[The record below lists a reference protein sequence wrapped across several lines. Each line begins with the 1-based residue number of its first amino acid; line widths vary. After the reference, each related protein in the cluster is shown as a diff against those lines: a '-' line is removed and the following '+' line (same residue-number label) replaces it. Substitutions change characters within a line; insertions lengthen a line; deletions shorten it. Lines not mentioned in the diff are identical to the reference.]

1 MSCVRILP
9 ALCLLAV
16 ALFPASAAEPAPIHA
31 WFVDSL
37 IKVFPGDL
45 AGKHGLAVAEF
56 SAARNQHVSIQLAV
70 RPAKSLSDFSADASP
85 LKGANGETIT
95 GAVVRPVGHVV
106 VGSHTKDTPADELVG
121 EAPGWYPD
129 PLFEFPIQLEKNRTR
144 SLWVTLAIPAE
155 AAPGLYRGTVVMR
168 SRNQIVERAGFRV
181 RVFSAR
187 VPDQRSL
194 KITNWF
200 NLSDKASR
208 QFYGLPQFSE
218 DWWKLVENFG
228 GVMADH
234 RQNVVITPLLEL
246 IQARAENDRLV
257 YDFSN
262 FDRWVETFKKAGV
275 IGYIEGG
282 HLLDRA
288 GSYDAALTVHT
299 LQIENGKVTP
309 VTLPPDDPR
318 VETFLSSFLPAL
330 NTHLDRQGWKSI
342 YLQHILD
349 EAHGPE
355 PPYYARVAELVHR
368 HLPGI
373 RTMDAVDADNMPQEL
388 QKNCDVWVPQLGR
401 FDNQMELINGRMLG
415 GHEVWYYTC
424 LFPNKRYL
432 NRLIDYPLLK
442 VRLLHWLNFR
452 YGFTGFL
459 HWGWNYW
466 TPEPTNDTQ
475 PVIDANTE
483 LLPPGDAFIV
493 YPDRAN
499 KSVFSSIRLEAMLEG
514 IEDYELLQLLKQR
527 NGAEADHLSKAA
539 VSSFTEYVRNP
550 AEFRRIEQQLLE
562 ALSKQ

>member
-1 MSCVRILP
+1 MSRLRMLSV
-9 ALCLLAV
+9 LCFLAV
-16 ALFPASAAEPAPIHA
+16 ATFPAWAADPAPIRA

-45 AGKHGLAVAEF
+45 PGKHGLASAEF
-56 SAARNQHVSIQLAV
+56 NAARNQHISIQLAI
-70 RPAKSLSDFSADASP
+70 RPAKSLSDFSAEVEP
-85 LKGANGETIT
+85 LKSTNGDKIA
-95 GAVVRPVGHVV
+95 GGVVRPVGYVV

-121 EAPGWYPD
+121 ETPGWYPD
-129 PLFEFPIQLEKNRTR
+129 PLLEFPIQLEQNRTR
-144 SLWVTLAIPAE
+144 SLWVTLSIPAE
-155 AAPGLYRGTVVMR
+155 AAPGFYRGTIVMR
-168 SRNQIVERAGFRV
+168 FGKQVLERAGFRV
-181 RVFSAR
+181 RVYSAR
-187 VPDQRSL
+187 VPDQSSL

-208 QFYGLPQFSE
+208 QFYDLPQFSE
-218 DWWKLVENFG
+218 EWWKLVGNIG
-228 GVMADH
+228 SVMADH
-234 RQNVVITPLLEL
+234 RQNVVITPLLDL
-246 IQARAENDRLV
+246 IQARAEDDRLV
-257 YDFSN
+257 FDFTN
-262 FDRWVETFKKAGV
+262 FDRWVETFRKAGV

-288 GSYDAALTVHT
+288 GSYDAPLTVHT

-309 VTLPPDDPR
+309 LTLPPDDPR
-318 VETFLSSFLPAL
+318 VVTFLSSFLPAL
-330 NTHLDRQGWKSI
+330 STHLDQQGWKSI

-349 EAHGPE
+349 EAHGAE

-368 HLPGI
+368 NLPGV

-388 QKNCDVWVPQLGR
+388 QNNCDVWVPQLGR
-401 FDNQMELINGRMLG
+401 FDNQMELISSRILG
-415 GHEVWYYTC
+415 GHEVWFYTC

-442 VRLLHWLNFR
+442 VRLLHWLNYR

-466 TPEPTNDTQ
+466 TPEPINDTQ

-499 KSVFSSIRLEAMLEG
+499 KSVFSSIRLEAMREG
-514 IEDYELLQLLKQR
+514 IEDYELLQVLKQK
-527 NGAEADHLSKAA
+527 NGAEADRLSKAA
-539 VSSFTEYVRNP
+539 VSSFTEYLRKP
-550 AEFRRIEQQLLE
+550 AEFRQIEKQLLE
-562 ALSKQ
+562 ALSK

>member
-1 MSCVRILP
+1 MSRLRMLSV
-9 ALCLLAV
+9 LCFLAV
-16 ALFPASAAEPAPIHA
+16 ATFPAWAADPAPIRA

-37 IKVFPGDL
+37 IKMFPGDL
-45 AGKHGLAVAEF
+45 PGKHGLASAEF
-56 SAARNQHVSIQLAV
+56 NAARNQHISIQLAI
-70 RPAKSLSDFSADASP
+70 RPAKSLSDFSAEVEP
-85 LKGANGETIT
+85 LKSTNGDKIA
-95 GAVVRPVGHVV
+95 GGVVRPVGYVV

-121 EAPGWYPD
+121 ETPGWYPD
-129 PLFEFPIQLEKNRTR
+129 PLLEFPIQLEQNRTR
-144 SLWVTLAIPAE
+144 SLWVTLSIPAE
-155 AAPGLYRGTVVMR
+155 AAPGFYRGTIVMR
-168 SRNQIVERAGFRV
+168 FGKQVLERAGFRV

-187 VPDQRSL
+187 VPDQSSL

-208 QFYGLPQFSE
+208 QFYDLPQFSE
-218 DWWKLVENFG
+218 EWWKLVGNIG
-228 GVMADH
+228 SVMADH
-234 RQNVVITPLLEL
+234 RQNVVITPLLDL
-246 IQARAENDRLV
+246 IQARAEDDRLV
-257 YDFSN
+257 FDFTN
-262 FDRWVETFKKAGV
+262 FDRWVETFRKAGV

-288 GSYDAALTVHT
+288 GSYDAPLTVHT

-309 VTLPPDDPR
+309 LTLPPDDPR
-318 VETFLSSFLPAL
+318 VVTFLSSFLPAL
-330 NTHLDRQGWKSI
+330 STHLDQQGWKSI

-349 EAHGPE
+349 EAHGAE

-368 HLPGI
+368 NLPGV

-388 QKNCDVWVPQLGR
+388 QNNCDVWVPQLGR
-401 FDNQMELINGRMLG
+401 FDNQMELISSRILG
-415 GHEVWYYTC
+415 GHEVWFYTC

-442 VRLLHWLNFR
+442 VRLLHWLNYR

-466 TPEPTNDTQ
+466 TPEPINDTQ

-499 KSVFSSIRLEAMLEG
+499 KSVFSSIRLEAMREG
-514 IEDYELLQLLKQR
+514 IEDYELLQVLKQK
-527 NGAEADHLSKAA
+527 NGAEADRLSKAA
-539 VSSFTEYVRNP
+539 VSSFTEYLRKP
-550 AEFRRIEQQLLE
+550 AEFRQIEKQLLE
-562 ALSKQ
+562 ALSK